1 MKQEQLHILYE
12 HASGYAV
19 FRVKEF
25 EEISVLK
32 ASVQKCVSNYTRF
45 SSMVQLVAHTPFKS
59 AQAALDNMNALSEGT
74 LPEDLNVF
82 LSNNLPASKKKSI
95 VVLGVA
101 DPKLG
106 SSIQETLG
114 IQCSHTDAVP
124 EILRGVRLHA
134 SQLISDLSEKT
145 MANAEV
151 SLSRAF
157 SRCKVKFNVKRVDN
171 MIIQS
176 IALLDQLEKDL
187 NVYSMRLREWYSY
200 HFPELIKF
208 AKDNYTFARVA
219 KLVGNRKEIED
230 EAELVSQLEAIF
242 VEDPTVAQAVVN
254 ASKSSMGMELSSVD
268 LVNISTFANKVINLA
283 EYRQQLTQYMI
294 NKMNTIAPNL
304 SALIGETLGARLI
317 SKAGSLINLA
327 KCPAS
332 TIQVLGAE
340 KSLFRALKKKVGT
353 PKYGLL
359 YHSSFIGRSEPA
371 IKGKVSR
378 LLANKCGVASRIDF
392 FLEKPTSLF
401 GEKLKGQVEEKLK
414 FFASGEFPRANADV
428 MKEAVD
434 EYNLSMNSEK
444 KKRKDKKKSKKSRNA
459 AEEEEEMEA
468 VDA

>member
-1 MKQEQLHILYE
+1 MLYE
-12 HASGYAV
+12 HASGYAI

-25 EEISVLK
+25 EEISALK
-32 ASVQKCVSNYTRF
+32 ASVQKCVTNYIRF
-45 SSMVQLVAHTPFKS
+45 SSMVQLVAFTPFKS

-74 LPEDLNVF
+74 LPEDLSTF
-82 LSNNLPASKKKSI
+82 LENNLPASKKKSV

-106 SSIQETLG
+106 SAIQEALG

-134 SQLISDLSEKT
+134 AQLIPDLNEKT
-145 MANAEV
+145 MNNSEV

-200 HFPELIKF
+200 HFPELVKF

-219 KLVGNRKEIED
+219 KLIGNRKEIED
-230 EAELVSQLEAIF
+230 EAELLAQLEAIF
-242 VEDPTVAQAVVN
+242 ESEPETAQSIIS
-254 ASKSSMGMELSSVD
+254 ASKSSMGMEISSVD
-268 LVNISTFANKVINLA
+268 LINISTFANKVINLA
-283 EYRQQLTQYMI
+283 EYRQQLNEYMQT
-294 NKMNTIAPNL
+294 KMNTIAPNL

-340 KSLFRALKKKVGT
+340 KSLFRALKKRVGT

-359 YHSSFIGRSEPA
+359 YHSTFIGRSEPA
-371 IKGKVSR
+371 LKGKVSR
-378 LLANKCGVASRIDF
+378 LLANKCGVASRIDY
-392 FLEKPTSLF
+392 FLEKPSNVF
-401 GEKLKGQVEEKLK
+401 GEKLKSQVEEKLK

-428 MKEAVD
+428 MREAVS
-434 EYNLSMNSEK
+434 EYNEKLNEEK
-444 KKRKDKKKSKKSRNA
+444 KKRKEKKKSKKARQT
-459 AEEEEEMEA
+459 EEME
-468 VDA
+468 V

>member
-1 MKQEQLHILYE
+1 MLYE

-25 EEISVLK
+25 EEISALK
-32 ASVQKCVSNYTRF
+32 NSVQKCVSNFVRF
-45 SSMVQLVAHTPFKS
+45 SSMIQLVAYTPFKS
-59 AQAALDNMNALSEGT
+59 AQAALENMNALAEGT
-74 LPEDLNVF
+74 LPQDLSVF
-82 LSNNLPASKKKSI
+82 LENNLPASKKKSV

-106 SSIQETLG
+106 SAIQESLG
-114 IQCSHTDAVP
+114 VQCSHTDAVP

-134 SQLISDLSEKT
+134 TQLISELSEKT

-151 SLSRAF
+151 SLSRNF

-200 HFPELIKF
+200 HFPELVKF

-219 KLVGNRKEIED
+219 KLIGNRKEIDD
-230 EAELVSQLEAIF
+230 EAELLVKLEEIL
-242 VEDPTVAQAVVN
+242 EDAATAQSVVN
-254 ASKSSMGMELSSVD
+254 ASKSSMGMEISSID
-268 LVNISTFANKVINLA
+268 LINISTFANKVINLA
-283 EYRQQLTQYMI
+283 EYRQQLMQYMT

-317 SKAGSLINLA
+317 SKAGSLVNLA

-340 KSLFRALKKKVGT
+340 KSLFRALKKRVGT

-359 YHSSFIGRSEPA
+359 YHSTFIGRSEPA
-371 IKGKVSR
+371 LKGKVSR

-401 GEKLKGQVEEKLK
+401 GEKLKSQVEEKLK

-434 EYNLSMNSEK
+434 EYNEKMNEEK
-444 KKRKDKKKSKKSRNA
+444 KKRKEKKKSKKNRANDQTM
-459 AEEEEEMEA
+459 EEME
-468 VDA
+468 V